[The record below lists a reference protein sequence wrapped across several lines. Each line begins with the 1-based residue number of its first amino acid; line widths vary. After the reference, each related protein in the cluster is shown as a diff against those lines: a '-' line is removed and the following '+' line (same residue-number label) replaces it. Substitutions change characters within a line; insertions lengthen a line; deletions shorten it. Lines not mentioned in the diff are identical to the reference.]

1 MKKGIYNIIFGFL
14 GQIIT
19 IALGIIIPRLFI
31 TNLGSAANGL
41 LSSVGQVL
49 SYLTVLEAGLGGAS
63 IQALYKPVGVND
75 QEKISEILSATNWYY
90 KKTGKIY
97 FLCVIGISL
106 IYPFFINEFTYMV
119 TFIVIFLAGIPGAL
133 NYYYQGK
140 FRVLLQAEGKSYI
153 ISNIT
158 TCITIITSVSK
169 IVLIN
174 MGCNLIHLQIAYCAI
189 ALIQIF
195 IYQFY
200 FWKKYGWINLGANP
214 DFDAI
219 SEKGSVLIHQI
230 ANLILTNTD
239 VIILTVFT
247 NLKVVSVYTIY
258 NMVFDMI
265 NLSVQTVGNSI
276 SYVFGHLYFTDRS
289 KFKKLFEVYEVYF
302 FAITFALYTV
312 TYLLILPFL
321 RLYTNGVT
329 DINYIDIYLPMLFT
343 LMKLLACSRTPCL
356 NMINVVGMF
365 KETRKSAVVEAVI
378 NLTVSIIAV
387 NQFGIYGVVVGTI
400 VALMFRAV
408 DMVCF
413 TNKRILERKSSKTF
427 VRWFLNIMIC
437 VVIIWAEKRFV
448 SIDIMNYFVFFKYAF
463 IYGIVI
469 GLIFITSNS
478 IIHFKEFR
486 IVKDTIRSKLCR
498 QKRWKGNDKR

>member
-19 IALGIIIPRLFI
+19 LALGIIIPKLFI

-49 SYLTVLEAGLGGAS
+49 SYLTILEAGLGGAS
-63 IQALYKPVGVND
+63 IQALYKPIGVND
-75 QEKISEILSATNWYY
+75 QKKISEILSATNRYY
-90 KKTGKIY
+90 KRTGKIY
-97 FLCVIGISL
+97 FLCVIGISV
-106 IYPFFINEFTYMV
+106 IYPFFINEFTYFV
-119 TFIVIFLAGIPGAL
+119 TFSVVFLAGIPGAL

-169 IVLIN
+169 ILLIN
-174 MGCNLIHLQIAYCAI
+174 MGCNIIHLQIAYCAI

-200 FWKKYGWINLGANP
+200 FWKKYGWVNLGANP

-239 VIILTVFT
+239 IIILTVFT

-276 SYVFGHLYFTDRS
+276 CYVFGHLYFTDRN

-321 RLYTNGVT
+321 KLYTSGVT
-329 DINYIDIYLPMLFT
+329 DINYIDIYLPILFT

-365 KETRKSAVVEAVI
+365 KETRKSAIIEAII
-378 NLTVSIIAV
+378 NLTVSIVAV
-387 NQFGIYGVVVGTI
+387 YQFGIYGVVMGTI

-408 DMVCF
+408 DVVYF
-413 TNKRILERKSSKTF
+413 TNKRIFERKSSKTF
-427 VRWFLNIMIC
+427 LRWFLNAVIC
-437 VVIIWAEKRFV
+437 LVIIWGEKKFV
-448 SIDIMNYFVFFKYAF
+448 FVNITNYFMFFKYALMYAIIIGM
-463 IYGIVI
+463 IYIA
-469 GLIFITSNS
+469 FNS

-486 IVKDTIRSKLCR
+486 VVKEAIRNKLR
-498 QKRWKGNDKR
+498 R